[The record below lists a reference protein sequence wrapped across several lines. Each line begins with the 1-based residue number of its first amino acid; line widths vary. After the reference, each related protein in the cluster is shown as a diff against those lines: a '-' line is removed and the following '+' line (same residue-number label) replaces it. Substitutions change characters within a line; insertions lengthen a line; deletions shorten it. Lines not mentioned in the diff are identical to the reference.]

1 MLRSLIVAPLLL
13 IPIVFYG
20 LVAMASGEGGT
31 AGSLKSSI
39 FGISMMSGG
48 RWVFT
53 VGDFLLLVGLVTL
66 FIEILKAART
76 KSDAIINHSFSMLL
90 LLVSVISFLVV
101 PGFGTSVFF
110 LLVIMCLLDVVA
122 GPIVSIIAARRD
134 FGVGEEI

>member
-1 MLRSLIVAPLLL
+1 MLRNLIVAPLLL

>member
-134 FGVGEEI
+134 FGVGEEF